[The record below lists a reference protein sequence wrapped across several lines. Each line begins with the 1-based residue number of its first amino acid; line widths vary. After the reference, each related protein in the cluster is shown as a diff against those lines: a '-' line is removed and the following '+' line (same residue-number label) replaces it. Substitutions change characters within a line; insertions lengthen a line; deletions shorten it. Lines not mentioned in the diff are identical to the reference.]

1 MLVTRGTRDVYIIGR
16 GNRPESY
23 NLHFHRARPLVPRR
37 ATHEVAERVK
47 ASGDIFETLDV
58 DQVGEI
64 CARLKADDVEAVA
77 VCFLHSYANPA
88 HEREVGKLLR
98 KILPGKYISLSHEVL
113 REYREYE
120 RMSTTVVNAYIGPK
134 VAGYVRDLQS
144 RLRDIGFRGQL
155 SIMQSNGGVMTPE
168 LAVEKPV
175 AMMESGPVGGIIASA
190 RVGMA
195 LGFNDVI
202 SFDMGAPPPRPA

>member
-1 MLVTRGTRDVYIIGR
+1 
-16 GNRPESY
+16 
-23 NLHFHRARPLVPRR
+23 
-37 ATHEVAERVK
+37 
-47 ASGDIFETLDV
+47 
-58 DQVGEI
+58 
-64 CARLKADDVEAVA
+64 
-77 VCFLHSYANPA
+77 
-88 HEREVGKLLR
+88 
-98 KILPGKYISLSHEVL
+98 
-113 REYREYE
+113 
-120 RMSTTVVNAYIGPK
+120 MSTTVVNAYIGPK

-144 RLRDIGFRGQL
+144 RLRDIGFRCQL